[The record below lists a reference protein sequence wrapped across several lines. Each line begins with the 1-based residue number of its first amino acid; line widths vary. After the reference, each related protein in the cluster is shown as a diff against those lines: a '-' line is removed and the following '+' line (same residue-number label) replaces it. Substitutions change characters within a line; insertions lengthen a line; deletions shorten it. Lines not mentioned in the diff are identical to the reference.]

1 AEVIYRNH
9 LRRRKMARLVANH
22 IDELIICCRY
32 QTATTRL
39 RRIDCLSSGELTYG
53 IIVLFYGLTQMH
65 SRRERTR
72 QTVVTKVRINNQC
85 ALAGKTK
92 GVRERHDDEGL
103 ALCFFRTRD
112 QQYARVCALNVEAQL
127 PQILIE
133 ACEVGRLRVEE
144 EIPRRISNALGQ
156 LRNNSNGRYPRN
168 RLETGGSAYSR
179 IAKLFNQHEQGAK
192 EKAYYATRAH

>member
-1 AEVIYRNH
+1 RAKDPRDNARSTLERRSHAALFSPHTIENSRPKLPIERSEEVEGFAVFVGDGRVSRKDRNDKVGEVSKFARVAVVVETGSFEDNIIIPVTQPFQQRAEIIYRNH

-72 QTVVTKVRINNQC
+72 Q
-85 ALAGKTK
+85 
-92 GVRERHDDEGL
+92 
-103 ALCFFRTRD
+103 
-112 QQYARVCALNVEAQL
+112 
-127 PQILIE
+127 
-133 ACEVGRLRVEE
+133 
-144 EIPRRISNALGQ
+144 
-156 LRNNSNGRYPRN
+156 
-168 RLETGGSAYSR
+168 
-179 IAKLFNQHEQGAK
+179 
-192 EKAYYATRAH
+192 